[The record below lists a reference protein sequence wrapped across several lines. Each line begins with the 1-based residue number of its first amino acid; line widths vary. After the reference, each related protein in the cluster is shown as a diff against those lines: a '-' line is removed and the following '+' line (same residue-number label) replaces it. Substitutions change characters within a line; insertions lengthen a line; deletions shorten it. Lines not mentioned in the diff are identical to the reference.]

1 MNNLQQALI
10 NSGLTTEMPK
20 ERVRKPREYKC
31 RKCGQP
37 MIQIEGTNTMACSN
51 CKNYFIFDR
60 KEN

>member
-1 MNNLQQALI
+1 MNSLQKALVDA
-10 NSGLTTEMPK
+10 GLTEKPK
-20 ERVRKPREYKC
+20 ERKRKPREYKC

>member
-31 RKCGQP
+31 RKCGHP
-37 MIQIEGTNTMACSN
+37 MTIIEGTNTMACTN